1 VLAEYLEIVIAL
13 FADLE
18 NVESKWDVLRISF
31 TQVIRKR
38 IWTVNILRFL
48 TS

>member
-1 VLAEYLEIVIAL
+1 VFAEYLEIAVAL

-18 NVESKWDVLRISF
+18 NVESEWDVLRISF
-31 TQVIRKR
+31 TQVNRKR